1 MAKSLRISGSKGIS
15 QNRCFFFQNLFLV
28 FVSDLAHVPHHERN
42 GTVAHSTQIH
52 ELAPSVSDANI
63 VSQQP
68 ALTRLPSDVSADIFR
83 LSALRVQTSA
93 DADYLKIPDSVLP
106 NRPMD

>member
-42 GTVAHSTQIH
+42 GTVAHLTH